1 MLLWLCFVYKQIMS
15 SKVSNS
21 VHTVLQGPESLQ
33 VQTLV
38 LSVELAVRLKRVRI
52 VRGRIE
58 RSCDRVL
65 LNRKKQTRINGR
77 NSAYISTL
85 QQNNASYCILKEAII
100 HSNYNTW
107 YPCIQL
113 QTLGM
118 KFFIIKIPLH
128 IAYLSMQFFI
138 EHNFRT
144 YP

>member
-33 VQTLV
+33 VQALV
-38 LSVELAVRLKRVRI
+38 LSVELAVWLKRVRI

-65 LNRKKQTRINGR
+65 LNRKKTRINGR

-85 QQNNASYCILKEAII
+85 QQNNASYCILIETII
-100 HSNYNTW
+100 NSNYNTW

-118 KFFIIKIPLH
+118 KFFIIKIP
-128 IAYLSMQFFI
+128 F
-138 EHNFRT
+138 T
-144 YP
+144 YCLLKHAIFH